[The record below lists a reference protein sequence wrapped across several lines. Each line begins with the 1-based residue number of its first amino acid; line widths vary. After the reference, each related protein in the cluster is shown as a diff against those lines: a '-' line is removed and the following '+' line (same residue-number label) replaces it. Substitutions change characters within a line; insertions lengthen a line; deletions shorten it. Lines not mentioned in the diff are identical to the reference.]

1 MSLSSLSR
9 ARLLA
14 LTAPIFWSISG
25 PIVRW
30 MDNADEWQ
38 INFYRSGTLS
48 VFVFGLLVLRY
59 RGKVFQAIAATGT
72 VGLVAGLCLC
82 VAFFTNIIA
91 LKHTSIA
98 NATFLMATSPMV
110 AAIIGW
116 LWLKETVRMTTA
128 LAIALAFVGILIM
141 MAGGIVSGSYVGDLV
156 AFGGMIAFGAYA
168 VVLRRGVGVD
178 MTPAVLFAGL
188 FSALLAGAVGM
199 TLGDGLTVTFADFI
213 RCTILGVVQIG
224 IGSVLFAAASQFV
237 PAAELTLYAL
247 GEPVLAP
254 IWTWLAVGEVPVLA
268 TFIGGALILIA
279 LVVQTTGG
287 SR

>member
-1 MSLSSLSR
+1 MRLSNLARS
-9 ARLLA
+9 RLLA
-14 LTAPIFWSISG
+14 LTAPVFWSISG
-25 PIVRW
+25 PIIRL

-38 INFYRSGTLS
+38 INFYRSATLC
-48 VFVFGLLVLRY
+48 VFVLGLLIYRY
-59 RGKVFQAIAATGT
+59 KTKVFQAITATGKL
-72 VGLVAGLCLC
+72 GLIAGFCLSI
-82 VAFFTNIIA
+82 AFFTNIVA

-116 LWLKETVRMTTA
+116 FWLKETVRITTA
-128 LAIALAFVGILIM
+128 LAIFLAFIGILIM

-156 AFGGMIAFGAYA
+156 AFGGMIVFGAYA
-168 VVLRRGVGVD
+168 VLLRRGVGID
-178 MTPAVLFAGL
+178 MTPAVLYAGV
-188 FSALLAGAVGM
+188 FSALLAAAVSV
-199 TLGDGLTVTFADFI
+199 TFGDGLAVTTGDFI

-224 IGSVLFAAASQFV
+224 IGSVMFAAASQYV

-254 IWTWLAVGEVPVLA
+254 IWTWLAVGEVPVMA
-268 TFIGGALILIA
+268 TFVGGTLILIA

-287 SR
+287 SK

>member
-1 MSLSSLSR
+1 MRLPSLAR
-9 ARLLA
+9 GRLLA
-14 LTAPIFWSISG
+14 LTAPVFWSISG
-25 PIVRW
+25 PIIRL

-38 INFYRSGTLS
+38 INFYRSGTLC
-48 VFVFGLLVLRY
+48 VFVFGWLIFRY
-59 RGKVFQAIAATGT
+59 RGKVFQAITATGS
-72 VGLVAGLCLC
+72 VGLIAGLCLSI
-82 VAFFTNIIA
+82 AFFTNIIA

-98 NATFLMATSPMV
+98 NATFLMATSPIV

-116 LWLKETVRMTTA
+116 VWLKETVHLTTVS
-128 LAIALAFVGILIM
+128 AIVLAFIGILIM

-168 VVLRRGVGVD
+168 VVLRRGVGID

-188 FSALLAGAVGM
+188 FSALLAGAVSV
-199 TLGDGLTVTFADFI
+199 TLGDGLAVTTADFI

-224 IGSVLFAAASQFV
+224 IGSVLFASAAQFV

-254 IWTWLAVGEVPVLA
+254 IWTWLVVGEVPVMA
-268 TFIGGALILIA
+268 TFFGGALILIA
-279 LVVQTTGG
+279 LVVQTAGR
-287 SR
+287 SK